1 MRSAEINLR
10 HEASFGKTPTTRVL
24 LRISLLIHSRI
35 NLSEGQKQRLSL
47 ARALVKDPDI
57 LVLDEPTSALDSL
70 VEKSIFDALPDFIR
84 GKTLFVVA
92 HRLYT
97 VKKANRI
104 LLLYEKRLV
113 STGTHNELMET
124 SPYYRSLV
132 ENQQILTD

>member
-35 NLSEGQKQRLSL
+35 NLKQRLSL
-47 ARALVKDPDI
+47 ARALVKDTDI

-92 HRLYT
+92 HLLYT

-113 STGTHNELMET
+113 STGMHNELMET